1 MGDISL
7 EKEVN
12 SKSAK
17 EKPSTDTATVEKIA
31 AAQKILSSV
40 SYEKAFYFYIDI
52 GKKTGEPA
60 VNLSGLYEELRV
72 IEPQSVRFHFQR
84 KDFQNWVKDVL
95 GDAELAQ
102 RINMIKTDLTDQ
114 DLRNE
119 LLKTVLT
126 RFTELQILSFNA
138 SKQKSSEKNAK
149 APEVE
154 LKKLNLEELKQYNG
168 QAGKPAYLIF
178 EGKVYDVTDS
188 SSWQAGNHRGVHQA
202 GQDLTQA
209 IKTAPHGK
217 EVLSKVK
224 QVGIL
229 V

>member
-1 MGDISL
+1 MA
-7 EKEVN
+7 N
-12 SKSAK
+12 AK
-17 EKPSTDTATVEKIA
+17 EKPSMDKATVDKSK
-31 AAQKILSSV
+31 AQKILSSV
-40 SYEKAFYFYIDI
+40 SYEKGFYFFIDI

-60 VNLSGLYEELRV
+60 LNLSGLYEELRV

-84 KDFQNWVKDVL
+84 KDFQNWIKDVL

-102 RINMIKTDLTDQ
+102 RIDMIKTDLTDQ

-126 RFTELQILSFNA
+126 RFTELQTLSFKV
-138 SKQKSSEKNAK
+138 SKKSSSKMNAK
-149 APEVE
+149 ASEVE
-154 LKKLNLEELKQYNG
+154 LKKFNLEELKQFNG

-188 SSWQAGNHRGVHQA
+188 SSWQGGDHKGVHQA
-202 GQDLTQA
+202 GKDLTAA
-209 IKTAPHGK
+209 IETAPHNK
-217 EVLSKVK
+217 EVFSKVK
-224 QVGIL
+224 QIGVL

>member
-1 MGDISL
+1 LKTD
-7 EKEVN
+7 VN

-17 EKPSTDTATVEKIA
+17 GKPLINTATVDKA

-40 SYEKAFYFYIDI
+40 SYEKGFYFFIDI

-60 VNLSGLYEELRV
+60 LNLSGLYEELRV

-102 RINMIKTDLTDQ
+102 RIDMIKTELNDQ
-114 DLRNE
+114 DLRSE

-126 RFTELQILSFNA
+126 RFTELQTLSFNV
-138 SKQKSSEKNAK
+138 SKKSSSEMNAK
-149 APEVE
+149 ASEVE
-154 LKKLNLEELKQYNG
+154 LKKFTLEELKQYNG

-188 SSWQAGNHRGVHQA
+188 SSWQGGDHKGVHQA
-202 GQDLTQA
+202 GKDLTAA
-209 IKTAPHGK
+209 IETAPHNK
-217 EVLSKVK
+217 EVFSKVK
-224 QVGIL
+224 QIGVL

>member
-1 MGDISL
+1 M
-7 EKEVN
+7 EKKVN

-17 EKPSTDTATVEKIA
+17 EKPSTDTATVDKIA
-31 AAQKILSSV
+31 AAQKTLSSV
-40 SYEKAFYFYIDI
+40 SYEKAFFFFTDI

-60 VNLSGLYEELRV
+60 FNMSGLYEELRV

-138 SKQKSSEKNAK
+138 SEQKSSEMSAK
-149 APEVE
+149 ASDVE
-154 LKKLNLEELKQYNG
+154 LRKFNLEELKQYNG
-168 QAGKPAYLIF
+168 QAGKPAYLVF
-178 EGKVYDVTDS
+178 EGKVYDVTSS
-188 SSWQAGNHRGVHQA
+188 SSWQGGDHRGAHQA
-202 GQDLTQA
+202 GKDLTEA
-209 IKTAPHGK
+209 IKTAPHSK
-217 EVLSKVK
+217 EVFSKVK
-224 QVGIL
+224 QIGVLIQ
-229 V
+229 

>member
-1 MGDISL
+1 M
-7 EKEVN
+7 ETEVN

-17 EKPSTDTATVEKIA
+17 EKPSIDKASVDKA

-40 SYEKAFYFYIDI
+40 SYEKGFYFFIDI

-60 VNLSGLYEELRV
+60 LNLSGLYEELRV

-102 RINMIKTDLTDQ
+102 RIDMIKTELNDQ
-114 DLRNE
+114 DLRTE

-126 RFTELQILSFNA
+126 RFTELQTLSFSL
-138 SKQKSSEKNAK
+138 SKKNSSEMNAK
-149 APEVE
+149 ASDGE
-154 LKKLNLEELKQYNG
+154 LKKFNLEELKQFNG

-188 SSWQAGNHRGVHQA
+188 SSWQGGDHMGVHQA
-202 GQDLTQA
+202 GKDLTEA
-209 IKTAPHGK
+209 IEIAPHNK
-217 EVLSKVK
+217 EVFNKVK
-224 QVGIL
+224 QIGVL

>member
-1 MGDISL
+1 M

-17 EKPSTDTATVEKIA
+17 EKPSTDKATVDKIA
-31 AAQKILSSV
+31 AAQKTLSSV
-40 SYEKAFYFYIDI
+40 SYEKSFNFFTDI

-60 VNLSGLYEELRV
+60 FNLSGLYEELRV

-102 RINMIKTDLTDQ
+102 RIDMIKTELTDQ
-114 DLRNE
+114 DLRNA

-126 RFTELQILSFNA
+126 RFTELQILSFSKSKQNSSKMNANA
-138 SKQKSSEKNAK
+138 SD
-149 APEVE
+149 VE
-154 LKKLNLEELKQYNG
+154 LKEFNLEELKQYNG

-188 SSWQAGNHRGVHQA
+188 SSWQGGDHRGAHQA
-202 GQDLTQA
+202 GKDLTEA
-209 IKTAPHGK
+209 IKTAPHNK
-217 EVLSKVK
+217 EVFSKVK
-224 QVGIL
+224 QVGVL

>member
-1 MGDISL
+1 M
-7 EKEVN
+7 EKVVN

-17 EKPSTDTATVEKIA
+17 EKPSIDTATVDKVA

-40 SYEKAFYFYIDI
+40 SYEKAFYFYTDI

-60 VNLSGLYEELRV
+60 FNLSGLYQELRV

-102 RINMIKTDLTDQ
+102 RIDMVKAELADQ
-114 DLRNE
+114 DLRNA

-138 SKQKSSEKNAK
+138 SKKKSSEMNAK
-149 APEVE
+149 ASDVE
-154 LKKLNLEELKQYNG
+154 LKKFTLEELKQYNG
-168 QAGKPAYLIF
+168 EAGKPAYLTF

-188 SSWQAGNHRGVHQA
+188 SSWQGGNHRGAHQA
-202 GQDLTQA
+202 GKDLTEA
-209 IKTAPHGK
+209 IKTAPHNK
-217 EVLSKVK
+217 EVFSKVK
-224 QVGIL
+224 QIGVL